1 MLFAKITNISIN
13 INNNHHDTSAY
24 NKINDDALESI
35 FYGGIYYV
43 NTKFTDRLLTLS
55 IERKNI

>member
-1 MLFAKITNISIN
+1 MLFAKIINISIN
-13 INNNHHDTSAY
+13 INNNHRDTSAY
-24 NKINDDALESI
+24 NKIYDDELKSI